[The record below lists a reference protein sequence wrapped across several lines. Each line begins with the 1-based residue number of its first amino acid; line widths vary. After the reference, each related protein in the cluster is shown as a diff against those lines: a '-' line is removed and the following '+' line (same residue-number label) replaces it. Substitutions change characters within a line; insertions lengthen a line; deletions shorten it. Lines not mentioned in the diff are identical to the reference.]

1 MSRWPKPA
9 LAIALPAILLLALS
23 EARADGRPAFALV
36 VHVATTRP
44 AEIDPRLDTLLGAAN
59 RHFTAAGIEFEVDER
74 RELPES
80 FAVLE
85 TIRERRQLGKFF
97 VPRRINVYLVD
108 EIRDP
113 TPSAATRRAARAQGR
128 KPSGRLSGAHV
139 PIRGRTPGTYII
151 VARTRS
157 AVSLAH
163 ELGHFFGVP
172 HSEDPT
178 NIMSYGSD
186 RDHFDER
193 QLDVFRRHARRF
205 RRARAVRLLPPAAA
219 AAEPVRP
226 ARFGLPARMSYTLP
240 PHRGPH
246 F

>member
-1 MSRWPKPA
+1 MSRGQGPA
-9 LAIALPAILLLALS
+9 LAIAWLTIAILAP
-23 EARADGRPAFALV
+23 AAAQADAQPTFALV
-36 VHVATTRP
+36 VHVATTQTN
-44 AEIDPRLDTLLGAAN
+44 EIDSRLDVLLGAAN
-59 RHFTAAGIEFEVDER
+59 RHFAAAGIGFAVDER
-74 RELPES
+74 CELPES

-97 VPRRINVYLVD
+97 VPRRINVFLVD
-108 EIRDP
+108 EILDP

-128 KPSGRLSGAHV
+128 EPSGRLSGAHI

-157 AVSLAH
+157 SVSLAH

-172 HSEDPT
+172 HSELPA
-178 NIMSYGSD
+178 NIMSYGSS

-205 RRARAVRLLPPAAA
+205 RRTRAVRLLPPAARVSQI
-219 AAEPVRP
+219 ERPVRL
-226 ARFGLPARMSYTLP
+226 GWPARMSHALP
-240 PHRGPH
+240 PHRGPRL
-246 F
+246 